1 MKNKSTNQQVILY
14 YRRMKKILRLGGTFN
29 EEIENLAMK
38 ALFSQYRIT
47 DEEMMIVKKEFNQW
61 IKETYQTVSRPQK
74 IRMKI
79 LGYM

>member
-1 MKNKSTNQQVILY
+1 
-14 YRRMKKILRLGGTFN
+14 
-29 EEIENLAMK
+29 MK